1 MPKSIIISILLLI
14 LPSFGKRTVRP
25 TRHYIE
31 NHCDVDW
38 DLVLLAVLSPT
49 RTHPNSRRGKDRHT
63 FLRTTKNGT
72 IEVHAKIDNEGN
84 AWVINAFRG
93 ER

>member
-1 MPKSIIISILLLI
+1 LSKSIIISILYLI

-31 NHCDVDW
+31 NHSDVDW
-38 DLVLLAVLSPT
+38 DAVLLTVLSPT
-49 RTHPNSRRGKDRHT
+49 WTHQNPRYGKDRHT
-63 FLRTTKNGT
+63 FLRTTRNST
-72 IEVHAKIDNEGN
+72 IEVHVKIDNEGN
-84 AWVINAFRG
+84 VWVINAFRG